1 MIKPQQMVSRRTQS
15 DEYNVVWQ
23 KKGYDFLFLFLALL
37 HEAEEKGFGPGEHEL
52 VTFGIEVGMVIRG
65 LEVLAAEV
73 GILYMNGTAT
83 CVEYWDMVAST
94 DFVDGFDDGF
104 ETRSLDMPWRDKS
117 NGCMRIFLAQ
127 ALA

>member
-1 MIKPQQMVSRRTQS
+1 MQS

-37 HEAEEKGFGPGEHEL
+37 HEAEEKGFSPGEHEL

-65 LEVLAAEV
+65 LEILATEV
-73 GILYMNGTAT
+73 CILYTNGTAT
-83 CVEYWDMVAST
+83 RVEYRDVVASANL
-94 DFVDGFDDGF
+94 VDGLDDWL
-104 ETRSLDMPWRDKS
+104 ETRSLDMPRRDKS